1 MGAFYA
7 CIKKKKILSI
17 EVEKTA
23 ERVYVMRNI
32 MLGAFAI
39 GLITST
45 TAFAQNA
52 FWGFD
57 ENNQETYIPV
67 QCDGQFDET
76 NGGVFMPTPE
86 ELFEQG
92 EAFLLERGAEQSK
105 AGYCLLSAAIQ
116 GNVKAQY
123 RVAQLYN
130 KGLVLPQNDIAAYRW
145 AFLASLNGSKEAEQL
160 ALTLEQLLTAE
171 EIQMATKTI
180 EPMLP
185 TLKQEKNAD
194 LQAQEAILA
203 EKKTE
208 LEEINKEIDD
218 LLGVDYKKPKI
229 KTAEEIR
236 AAAQAKLSET
246 ESEADEGGKTASAS
260 GSTKEVKATV
270 VLKQQPTLRRRHR
283 GSETKKAVSGEK
295 QIFTEADRLK

>member
-1 MGAFYA
+1 
-7 CIKKKKILSI
+7 
-17 EVEKTA
+17 
-23 ERVYVMRNI
+23 MRNI

-116 GNVKAQY
+116 GNVNAQY

-160 ALTLEQLLTAE
+160 ALALEQLLTAE

-185 TLKQEKNAD
+185 TLKQEKDAS
-194 LQAQEAILA
+194 LQEQEAILA

-229 KTAEEIR
+229 KTVEEIR

-246 ESEADEGGKTASAS
+246 ESEAGDKGEAVSSS
-260 GSTKEVKATV
+260 GSPKKAEVTV
-270 VLKQQPTLRRRHR
+270 TPKQTATLRRRHR
-283 GSETKKAVSGEK
+283 GSETKKAVGGEK